1 MKILSLKPLYIL
13 AAAALIA
20 AACEKT
26 PDTPVKKT
34 EPPVLDGLTV
44 DGQFPIIAW
53 TGIDA
58 KDSGKKFGPM
68 KDCGINVYLGW
79 YDTDDEVMLALDNA
93 EAAGVKLIVRSE
105 TFLTTPEESIARMKD
120 HPALFMYHIKDEPS
134 ISDFEWMSLIFNT
147 AKELDKNHTCYINLY
162 PNWAW
167 VFEGTN
173 WTANAMQFLNTIP
186 MKFISF
192 DYYPIY
198 EKGGV
203 CYLRDTWYENL
214 EDIRRVAR
222 ARGIPFWAFAL
233 SLSHKLGDELY
244 PIPTTAELRLQ
255 MFSNLVYGCQG
266 FQYFTYWGIY
276 QNAPTQVYN
285 MVKTVNEE
293 LQTLAKVFLGAA
305 VQDVWHTGKVIPKGT
320 KALRNMPEG
329 IKSLSTSDTGAVVSS
344 VEKDGSRYLAIVN
357 KDYKN
362 PMTLN
367 IEFSS
372 EAWKIDKQ
380 GYKGSTAS
388 GSFEVGAGD
397 IILFQLQ

>member
-1 MKILSLKPLYIL
+1 MVRLSLKPLYIL
-13 AAAALIA
+13 AAAVFLA

-26 PDTPVKKT
+26 PDSPTVNT
-34 EPPVLDGLTV
+34 EPPVMDGLTI

-58 KDSGKKFGPM
+58 KDSGRKFGPM

-105 TFLTTPEESIARMKD
+105 AFLDKPEESIARMKD

-134 ISDFEWMSLIFNT
+134 ISDFQWMADIFDK
-147 AKELDKNHTCYINLY
+147 AKALDKNHTCYINLY
-162 PNWAW
+162 PDWAW
-167 VFEGTN
+167 IFEGRN
-173 WTANAMQFLNTIP
+173 WTANAMEFLNAIP

-198 EKGGV
+198 EKNGASH
-203 CYLRDTWYENL
+203 LRETWYDNL
-214 EDIRRVAR
+214 ESIRRVSR

-233 SLSHKLGDELY
+233 ALSHTLGDEHY
-244 PIPTTAELRLQ
+244 PIPTVAELRLQ

-276 QNAPTQVYN
+276 HDSPTPVYN
-285 MVKTVNEE
+285 LVKTVNEE

-305 VQDVWHTGKVIPKGT
+305 VTDVWHTGKVIPKGT
-320 KALRNMPEG
+320 KALRSMPEG
-329 IKSLSTSDTGAVVSS
+329 IKSLTTSDGGAVVSS
-344 VEKDGSRYLAIVN
+344 VLNDGNRYLAIVN
-357 KDYKN
+357 KDYKKA
-362 PMTLN
+362 MTLN
-367 IEFSS
+367 IEFSG

-380 GYKGSTAS
+380 GYKGKTES

-397 IILFQLQ
+397 IILFQL